1 MQNKSKDIA
10 TPYGSFVKLVDCLDR
25 ALHTLDEACEH
36 FELAVLPMD
45 TVLEEVDATKR
56 EEILKEI
63 KSYVLMSG
71 FLIDHPLISVIQQIR
86 GEAVLDEDDTN
97 LKALKHEIEVGQIY
111 RHYKGKPYLIR
122 QVSKDSNTPLITYIT
137 YQSVENLAA
146 IEADSSVEA
155 EVWTLTVSDFIKKVE
170 WEGKKVNRFQ
180 YIPTE
185 LLQQDNELTQE
196 WDKLM
201 NQIFGQASSQK

>member
-1 MQNKSKDIA
+1 MQSKNKELV
-10 TPYGSFVKLVDCLDR
+10 TPYGSFVKLVDCLDKV
-25 ALHTLDEACEH
+25 LHMLDEATEH
-36 FELAVLPMD
+36 FEIAVLPMD
-45 TVLEEVDATKR
+45 TILEEVDESKR

-63 KSYVLMSG
+63 KSYALMSG

-86 GEAVLDEDDTN
+86 AESALHEDDTN
-97 LKALKHEIEVGQIY
+97 LKAVRHDIKVGQIY

-122 QVSKDSNTPLITYIT
+122 QVSKDSNNSVVSYIT

-146 IEADSSVEA
+146 LEADSSVEA

-185 LLQQDNELTQE
+185 LLQQDTELTQE

-201 NQIFGQASSQK
+201 NQIFSKPA

>member
-1 MQNKSKDIA
+1 MQNKSKDIT

-25 ALHTLDEACEH
+25 TLHTLDEACEH

-45 TVLEEVDATKR
+45 TVLEEVDETKR

-86 GEAVLDEDDTN
+86 AESTLHEDDTN
-97 LKALKHEIEVGQIY
+97 LKAVRHDIKVGQIY

-122 QVSKDSNTPLITYIT
+122 QVSKDSNNSVVSYIT
-137 YQSVENLAA
+137 YQSVENLTAL
-146 IEADSSVEA
+146 EADSSVEA

-201 NQIFGQASSQK
+201 NQIFGQASNQK